1 MQLELMLYNEY
12 SNNLQKY
19 TCVVQSTCS
28 ARCHVHFH
36 TTAATHFAA
45 LPIAKDTEVVRGFLA
60 MQAQAASER
69 GSQADVVHAAE
80 ELQVCASVTRA
91 VKRFVMSLRHRM
103 QVNALPACSAFG
115 LQCSWTDRPA
125 L

>member
-1 MQLELMLYNEY
+1 MRRAKY
-12 SNNLQKY
+12 LQCQMTRSFSY
-19 TCVVQSTCS
+19 HD
-28 ARCHVHFH
+28 CHTIRF
-36 TTAATHFAA
+36 FA
-45 LPIAKDTEVVRGFLA
+45 KSKGYRSVRSFLA

-91 VKRFVMSLRHRM
+91 VKCFCMSLKHRM

-115 LQCSWTDRPA
+115 LQCSWIDRHA